1 MLRLHDNVYCGYEKI
16 ILQVAVMSYSAKFAS
31 TFYGPFRCLAC
42 LRARQSCV
50 LYIADSFDL
59 KTMEK
64 SSHTWALQHCT

>member
-42 LRARQSCV
+42 LRVWQHCV
-50 LYIADSFDL
+50 L
-59 KTMEK
+59 
-64 SSHTWALQHCT
+64 